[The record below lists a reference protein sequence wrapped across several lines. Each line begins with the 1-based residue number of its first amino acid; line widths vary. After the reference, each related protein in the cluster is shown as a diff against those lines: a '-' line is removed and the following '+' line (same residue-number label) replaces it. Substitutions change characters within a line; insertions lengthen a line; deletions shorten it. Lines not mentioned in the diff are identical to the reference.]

1 MNMETLNLKG
11 TNLHYH
17 KLGQGPVLILI
28 PGANGTGDIFLPMAK
43 ILAEDY
49 TVIAV
54 DRRGF
59 GQSHLTAPLPAEV
72 SSSKSEYRVKQDA
85 KDIARLAE
93 HESKDAPVNIFGTS
107 TGAIIAMHLLQD
119 YPDIV
124 KTAALH
130 EPLINSILPDAKYW
144 QDKNQAI
151 VETENDEG
159 MSDAMELLGET
170 LRVTSLDQEMMTQ
183 PAEDAEDE
191 VTVQHLKEME
201 NWFEYE
207 LRQYSASQLTIE
219 KLRMLKEKIILL
231 NGTDAAGSFP
241 QEVNNYLATALSI
254 EINKTQG
261 GHLGY
266 VQEPH
271 DFAETL
277 KKIYQ

>member
-1 MNMETLNLKG
+1 
-11 TNLHYH
+11 
-17 KLGQGPVLILI
+17 
-28 PGANGTGDIFLPMAK
+28 
-43 ILAEDY
+43 
-49 TVIAV
+49 
-54 DRRGF
+54 
-59 GQSHLTAPLPAEV
+59 
-72 SSSKSEYRVKQDA
+72 
-85 KDIARLAE
+85 
-93 HESKDAPVNIFGTS
+93 
-107 TGAIIAMHLLQD
+107 
-119 YPDIV
+119 
-124 KTAALH
+124 
-130 EPLINSILPDAKYW
+130 
-144 QDKNQAI
+144 
-151 VETENDEG
+151 

-207 LRQYSASQLTIE
+207 LRQYTASQVTIE
-219 KLRMLKEKIILL
+219 TLRKLKEKIILL

-241 QEVNNYLATALSI
+241 QEVNNYLAAALSI
-254 EINKTQG
+254 EINRMSG